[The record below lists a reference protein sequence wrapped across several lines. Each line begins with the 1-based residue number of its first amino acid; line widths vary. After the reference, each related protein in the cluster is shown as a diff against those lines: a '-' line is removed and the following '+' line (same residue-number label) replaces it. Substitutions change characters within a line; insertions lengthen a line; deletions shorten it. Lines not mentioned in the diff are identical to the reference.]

1 MRLSIAAPPGDDVAV
16 TVRCAVCDAEN
27 PVTAR
32 FCSACGT
39 TLGARCRSCGAPSIR
54 GARFCGDCGAALET
68 SEPEPAP
75 PSAVGREG
83 STKGAGSA
91 AAGRTTPI
99 AERRQVSILFADL
112 VDFTGFAEGRDPEE
126 VRDLQA
132 RYFDTSRE
140 VILRY
145 GGTVE
150 KFVGD
155 AVMALWGA
163 PVAREDDAER
173 AVRAAVEL
181 VESIAALG
189 GEFGIA
195 GLAARAG
202 IVSGEAAVTL
212 GAIGQG
218 IVAGD
223 VVNTAARLQSVARA
237 GTVLVDEA
245 TYRMVRDAVS
255 FVRAGDQVLRGKRS
269 PVPAWEVRQVIAMRR
284 GIERAQA
291 PEAPL
296 VGRESDLA
304 LAKALM
310 HGVRDDRAVR
320 LLTILG
326 QAGVGKSRIVW
337 ELKKYADGVVEAI
350 AWHQARAP
358 AFGEGIAFGPL
369 AEMVRR
375 RARIADRDRPQVGR
389 RKLEACLTRF
399 VPDADERR
407 WIMPHLVA
415 LLGLGP
421 APAAERQEA
430 FAAWRTFFERISDQS
445 TTVLVFDDLQRAD
458 DGLLDFI
465 ELLAERSLAHPI
477 LLVAVARPELLDRR
491 PDWGRGRGD
500 HVVLHLEPLPR
511 AAMASLLA
519 GVAPGI
525 TSEISSRILDRAAGI
540 PLYAVEILR
549 MLVDRGDLEAQGGI
563 YQVRARLD
571 QLTVPA
577 TLQALISARLDGLD
591 PADRAILRD
600 AAVLG
605 QAFYADAVA
614 AVGVTTVEAVEPR
627 LRHLA
632 RHELLV
638 VEPVEQGAGNV
649 RYRFGEWLVQEV
661 AYATLARRDRRTRH
675 LAAGRYFDA
684 LDDPDAIG
692 SVATHLL
699 AAYAAAPDADQDT
712 ELRARAA
719 GALRAAAERASALH
733 APTQALEYLE
743 GALSLT
749 TDDAQRAALWE
760 LAAASAQ
767 AAGRLREAEEL
778 VRQAIAFHSARGDR
792 SAMARTTVRL
802 GGILALRYAADE
814 SIAVVRSAVED
825 LGSDASLRD
834 DPWLIELLSGLAH
847 AYLLAGRTSDAI
859 VWADQAIEGAERVG
873 LPQVV
878 AGGLT
883 TKGDALI
890 EDGRTTEGI
899 ELLRASLAMSEE
911 QGLIV
916 PALRARNGLA
926 VGLLADDPRAALETA
941 AAGLDIAR
949 RFGFSDSAVRLA
961 SNWLEAALDVGA
973 WDRALELVAELDRAD
988 LPETDRIDLQSV
1000 AALVLAW
1007 RGDPTSATRFS
1018 VLESAV
1024 AAGDD
1029 DLATGTLLSRK
1040 AAAALAEGRPAES
1053 LTQASEATRLYR
1065 GSGLRTAILW
1075 GVVPCCRAALWA
1087 GDRDRAE
1094 GAIEEV
1100 EASGVRGRW
1109 VTAFLATMRA
1119 GIDAS
1124 GGDVHSAVGRYGEAA
1139 GLWRGLDVPL
1149 QLGLCQLEA
1158 ARLLPRG
1165 VPEADAS
1172 GLEAR
1177 AIFESLRA
1185 PTLLSRLEGRLDA
1198 AGPAQAAQP
1207 HSLGSKSL

>member
-1 MRLSIAAPPGDDVAV
+1 MRGDDGAV
-16 TVRCAVCDAEN
+16 TVRCAICDTEN
-27 PVTAR
+27 LAPAR
-32 FCSACGT
+32 FCSACGSS
-39 TLGARCRSCGAPSIR
+39 LGAQCLVCGAPSAR
-54 GARFCGDCGAALET
+54 GARYCTECGAPLEAGI
-68 SEPEPAP
+68 SAPAP
-75 PSAVGREG
+75 S
-83 STKGAGSA
+83 ST
-91 AAGRTTPI
+91 AGRFSPSGHAPAALGSKAPTAPV
-99 AERRQVSILFADL
+99 AERRQVTILFADL
-112 VDFTGFAEGRDPEE
+112 VDFTGFAEGSDPEE

-132 RYFDTSRE
+132 RYFDVSRE

-181 VESIAALG
+181 VDAIAALG
-189 GEFGIA
+189 GGFGVG
-195 GLAARAG
+195 GLAGRAG

-212 GAIGQG
+212 GAVGQG

-223 VVNTAARLQSVARA
+223 VVNTAARLQAVARP

-245 TYRMVRDAVS
+245 TYRMVRDAVL
-255 FVRAGDQVLRGKRS
+255 FVRAGDQILRGKRS
-269 PVPAWEVRQVIAMRR
+269 PVPAWEARQVIAMRR
-284 GIERAQA
+284 GLERAQA

-304 LAKALM
+304 MAKALL
-310 HGVRDDRAVR
+310 HGVRDDRTVR

-326 QAGVGKSRIVW
+326 PAGVGKSRIIW

-350 AWHQARAP
+350 AWHQARSP

-375 RARIADRDRPQVGR
+375 RAKIADADRPQVGR
-389 RKLEACLTRF
+389 RKLDACLTRF
-399 VPDADERR
+399 VPDAAERQ
-407 WIMPHLVA
+407 WITPHLVA

-421 APAAERQEA
+421 APTAERQEA

-465 ELLAERSLAHPI
+465 DLVAEGTLSHPI

-491 PDWGRGRGD
+491 SAWGSGHGD

-511 AAMASLLA
+511 AAMASLLS
-519 GVAPGI
+519 GVAPGL
-525 TSEISSRILDRAAGI
+525 TSEVSSRILDRAAGI

-549 MLVDRGDLEAQGGI
+549 MLVDRGDLEPQGGI
-563 YQVRARLD
+563 YEVRSRLD
-571 QLTVPA
+571 ELTVPA
-577 TLQALISARLDGLD
+577 TLQALISSRLDGLGPD
-591 PADRAILRD
+591 DRAVLRD

-605 QAFYADAVA
+605 QAFSVEAVA
-614 AVGVTTVEAVEPR
+614 AVGATSVEAVEPR
-627 LRHLA
+627 LRHLV
-632 RHELLV
+632 RRELLV
-638 VEPVEQGAGNV
+638 SEPPEASGQGTGRL

-661 AYATLARRDRRTRH
+661 AYATLARRDRRARH
-675 LAAGRYFDA
+675 LAAGRYFEA
-684 LDDPDAIG
+684 LEDPDAIG

-699 AAYAAAPDADQDT
+699 AAYTAAPDAVRDT
-712 ELRARAA
+712 ELKAKAA
-719 GALRAAAERASALH
+719 GALRAAAERASAMH
-733 APTQALEYLE
+733 APTRAFEYLE
-743 GALSLT
+743 GALSVT
-749 TDDAQRAALWE
+749 NDDAQRAELWE

-767 AAGRLREAEEL
+767 AAGRLREAEVL
-778 VRQAIAFHSARGDR
+778 VRQAISFHQARGDR
-792 SAMARTTVRL
+792 SAVARTTVRL

-814 SIAVVRSAVED
+814 SIAVVRAALDD
-825 LGSDASLRD
+825 LGGDLSLRD

-847 AYLLAGRTSDAI
+847 AYLLAGRTGDAI
-859 VWADQAIEGAERVG
+859 EWADQAIVGADRIG

-878 AGGLT
+878 AGAMT

-890 EDGRTTEGI
+890 EDGRTVEGI
-899 ELLRASLAMSEE
+899 ELLRASLAMSTE

-941 AAGLDIAR
+941 AEGLDIAR
-949 RFGFSDSAVRLA
+949 RFGFGDSAIRLA
-961 SNWLEAALDVGA
+961 SNWLEGALDVGA
-973 WDRALELVAELDRAD
+973 WDGALDLVAELDRAD
-988 LPETDRIDLQSV
+988 LPETDRIDLRSV
-1000 AALVLAW
+1000 VALVLAW
-1007 RGDPTSATRFS
+1007 RGDPTSASRFMA
-1018 VLESAV
+1018 LDAAV

-1029 DLATGTLLSRK
+1029 DLATATLLSRA

-1053 LTQASEATRLYR
+1053 LAQASEATRLYR
-1065 GSGLRTAILW
+1065 GSGLRTAVLW
-1075 GVVPCCRAALWA
+1075 GVVPCCRAAIWV
-1087 GDRDRAE
+1087 GDRDRAQR
-1094 GAIEEV
+1094 ATEEID
-1100 EASGVRGRW
+1100 ASGVRGRW

-1124 GGDVHSAVGRYGEAA
+1124 GGDIHSGARRYAEAA
-1139 GLWRGLDVPL
+1139 DAWRRLGVSL

-1158 ARLLPRG
+1158 AHLLRPG
-1165 VPEADAS
+1165 SPEARAA
-1172 GLEAR
+1172 GEEAR
-1177 AIFESLRA
+1177 AIFEALGAS
-1185 PTLLSRLEGRLDA
+1185 TLLGRLEGRLDVA
-1198 AGPAQAAQP
+1198 VSSEPARTY
-1207 HSLGSKSL
+1207 SVGSKSL